1 MFMTLLA
8 TTFVV
13 AVIVTSIVVF
23 VFDKSIKHILTRIV
37 SDDLAYAWTRYLRFA
52 IYVVGIGGGVQVWSL
67 EKYIVQ
73 QDPYGEIVAL
83 TSDRWLLELYNTVIG
98 SLQSSAIVLLVFF
111 VFGLIG
117 VVFVRLFESRGA
129 RADAAPVVPQPAAP
143 VAVH

>member
-13 AVIVTSIVVF
+13 SLVVTSFVVLI
-23 VFDKSIKHILTRIV
+23 FDRSIRAILKRIV
-37 SDDLAYAWTRYLRFA
+37 PDDISYAWTRYMRFA

-73 QDPYGEIVAL
+73 QDPYGEIVTL

>member
-13 AVIVTSIVVF
+13 ALLVTSIVVF

-67 EKYIVQ
+67 EKYIVRQ
-73 QDPYGEIVAL
+73 EPYGEIVAL
-83 TSDRWLLELYNTVIG
+83 TSDRWMLELYNTVIG
-98 SLQSSAIVLLVFF
+98 SLQSTAVVLLVFF
-111 VFGLIG
+111 VFALIG
-117 VVFVRLFESRGA
+117 VVIVRLFEHRAPKTEAA
-129 RADAAPVVPQPAAP
+129 R
-143 VAVH
+143 

>member
-13 AVIVTSIVVF
+13 SLVVTSLVVLI
-23 VFDKSIKHILTRIV
+23 FDRSVRTILKRIV
-37 SDDLAYAWTRYLRFA
+37 PDDISYAWTRYMRFA

-67 EKYIVQ
+67 EKYIVL

-117 VVFVRLFESRGA
+117 VVFVRLFESRGVHA
-129 RADAAPVVPQPAAP
+129 ETTSAASRAVVG
-143 VAVH
+143 H